1 MRLMLCFDVLFWTS
15 TCFFCLCLFP
25 SLLTTIPFHF
35 STKFLF
41 VNNWNMRYFYSC
53 VCHVLLNIFITSF
66 IQFFSNFKWQ
76 KSIALNGYWMLVFFA
91 GGCEELYTIHRM
103 CVETTDN
110 FGELFLYKSFRDLIS
125 VHSGCTAD
133 TSPWP
138 FNVYFPYMCF
148 WVFCFFHLFWGTES
162 HNWEQ
167 ASIPHPSLSTS
178 TGLDFHACTM
188 VPGFSL
194 SLLTHPLKDIYLILY
209 FNYCE

>member
-167 ASIPHPSLSTS
+167 AHKQLERWWKNIRELFCWKDLNVSISIILAYLS
-178 TGLDFHACTM
+178 HCW
-188 VPGFSL
+188 PE
-194 SLLTHPLKDIYLILY
+194 I
-209 FNYCE
+209 